1 MKIHRIIEGTY
12 VNGPGFRLGVWV
24 QGCNRNCLGC
34 FNKDACEATGGFYM
48 SVMEILELLKN
59 QIYDGISISGGE
71 PFNQKSELKVL
82 LKEVKKMGLG
92 TLVFTGFTYEEIC
105 NTEAI
110 KYCDYLIDGPFIKEI
125 PPVCKYTGSG
135 NQRFLK
141 LKNGKIA
148 EDLTLQY
155 KGVNETEIIIQEDG
169 SVLITG
175 FSEI

>member
-1 MKIHRIIEGTY
+1 MRTAT
-12 VNGPGFRLGVWV
+12 FFQGVSKPFIKYLR
-24 QGCNRNCLGC
+24 RN
-34 FNKDACEATGGFYM
+34 TGGIKKR
-48 SVMEILELLKN
+48 SLKTAEA
-59 QIYDGISISGGE
+59 IFRFCGYLRE
-71 PFNQKSELKVL
+71 PFNQKSELKEL